1 MQVPL
6 AFWWNSHPRI
16 HFSCLINDCFMF
28 LPLLPVFFWTTREQT
43 LLNSE
48 LTHFGDIARASNLCV
63 FIYYLHKNF
72 AIIFPFLL
80 VSRSKTCLQGSISSN
95 STKEQLVNIVQPHFS
110 SQVHHLFSFLFFQT
124 KHLFSNIRISNSS
137 FFLYIYETASWRG
150 TSDCW
155 VHPRCQEA
163 KNLMD
168 NASPILTRR
177 KKKIYQ
183 KEWLVVV

>member
-28 LPLLPVFFWTTREQT
+28 LPLLPVFFWTTRVQT

-63 FIYYLHKNF
+63 FTYYLHKNF
-72 AIIFPFLL
+72 AIIFPFML
-80 VSRSKTCLQGSISSN
+80 VSRSKTWLQGSISSN

-110 SQVHHLFSFLFFQT
+110 SQVHHLFSFLCFY
-124 KHLFSNIRISNSS
+124 FSDKTFI
-137 FFLYIYETASWRG
+137 FK
-150 TSDCW
+150 C
-155 VHPRCQEA
+155 
-163 KNLMD
+163 KNF
-168 NASPILTRR
+168 
-177 KKKIYQ
+177 
-183 KEWLVVV
+183 